1 MNGLWV
7 RTQDDRGLVLA
18 QELEAEQSL
27 GRGEEIY
34 IYANCKV
41 VGKYKNMER
50 ALEVMND
57 IEAQLVK
64 GSSFDDMYGSRR
76 VSKQNIF
83 RMPKE

>member
-7 RTQDDRGLVLA
+7 RTQDDRGLLLA
-18 QELEAEQSL
+18 QEFEVERSI
-27 GRGEEIY
+27 GEGIY

-57 IEAQLVK
+57 IEAQLIK

>member
-7 RTQDDRGLVLA
+7 RTQDDRGLVLV
-18 QELEAEQSL
+18 QEFEVERSI
-27 GRGEEIY
+27 GEEVY

-57 IEAQLVK
+57 IEAQLIK

-76 VSKQNIF
+76 VSKQNIL